1 MDSKEFKRR
10 FMPYHRMLYRVAY
23 RLTENVQD
31 AEDLL
36 QDTYLR
42 LWQKREQLTEDCVNE
57 AYLII
62 IMRNIHRDKM
72 RLKKLDTVT
81 SIEDSDDPP
90 DDSSLDDKTER
101 ADEAFLMKD
110 LINHLPQRERSI
122 ITMYLIEEQTYD
134 EIETSTG
141 LKQGNIRQIVMRT
154 RQKLKEQFKNLACT
168 WMN

>member
-1 MDSKEFKRR
+1 MDSKEFKQR

-23 RLTENVQD
+23 RLTGNAQD

-36 QDTYLR
+36 QDTFMR
-42 LWQKREQLTEDCVNE
+42 LWQKRDSLKEENMNE

-62 IMRNIHRDKM
+62 ILKNIHRDKA
-72 RLKKLDTVT
+72 RLKSLDT
-81 SIEDSDDPP
+81 SAPLEENNEPP
-90 DDSSLDDKTER
+90 DNNGPDILTER

-110 LINHLPQRERSI
+110 LIDHLPEKERNI
-122 ITMYLIEEQTYD
+122 ITMYLLNELSYD
-134 EIETSTG
+134 EIETATG

-154 RQKLKEQFKNLACT
+154 RLKLKEQFKTIART